1 MKSKRM
7 HISDKIINILLIL
20 LAMLFLIPFY
30 FVIVNSFKSMNE
42 ITADNVALPT
52 SLNLDNFKQAL
63 SSIRYGQSLLNTFLI
78 TISAGSIINSVNS
91 Y

>member
-1 MKSKRM
+1 M

-42 ITADNVALPT
+42 ITADNVGNYQP
-52 SLNLDNFKQAL
+52 
-63 SSIRYGQSLLNTFLI
+63 R
-78 TISAGSIINSVNS
+78 
-91 Y
+91 